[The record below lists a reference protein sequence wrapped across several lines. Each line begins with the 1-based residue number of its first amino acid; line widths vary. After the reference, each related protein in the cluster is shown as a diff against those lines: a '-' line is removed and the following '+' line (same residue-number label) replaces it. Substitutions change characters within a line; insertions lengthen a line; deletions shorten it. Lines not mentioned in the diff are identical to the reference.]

1 MVVFGGGDGTL
12 STGAAALLGS
22 HKPLGILPLGSLNH
36 FAKDVGIPLD
46 LDQAV
51 GTIERGYVTEVD
63 VGEVNGRIFL
73 NNSSIGL
80 YPSAVAHR
88 EELRH
93 RHGGGKWPAMFN
105 ACVDVVRRFPLL
117 DVTLQVDDRA
127 VALTTPFVFVGNN
140 RYEMSLFSLGTRTSL
155 QGGELSI
162 YLTQDAGRMG
172 LLRLFF
178 RALLGRLEQD
188 RDFHSVMLPE
198 VEIRTRRRSLRVS
211 LDGEVV
217 RMASPIRYII
227 RPRALRVLA
236 PMPDALRGRHD
247 HPRAHLRSP
256 FRDREPRDRRGPP
269 RRPRVGR
276 ALAGGRERRPDAA
289 GQAEGVRGRTALP
302 GSHPVS
308 QARRPR
314 QSRHSPLRPLDALRP
329 SARPLPALHRR
340 GRGSLLLDGR
350 RGGPGDE
357 HRPLQHLEGRAH
369 LPGPDRRA
377 FDGGWVPCRRPYRRC
392 S

>member
-1 MVVFGGGDGTL
+1 MKAAVVLNASAGSIAGTAASATVSRVREAFARTSLEADVLAVSHEGFPEAARRAAASDADMVVFGGGDGTL
-12 STGAAALLGS
+12 STGAAALLGG

-36 FAKDVGIPLD
+36 FARDVGIPLD

-63 VGEVNGRIFL
+63 VGEVNGRVFL

-80 YPSAVAHR
+80 YPAAVAHR

-105 ACVDVVRRFPLL
+105 ACADVVRRYPLL
-117 DVTLQVDDRA
+117 DVTLRVDDRA

-162 YLTQDAGRMG
+162 YLTQDAGRLG
-172 LLRLFF
+172 LFRLFF

-217 RMASPIRYII
+217 RMASPIRYMI

-236 PMPDALRGRHD
+236 PMRDA
-247 HPRAHLRSP
+247 A
-256 FRDREPRDRRGPP
+256 
-269 RRPRVGR
+269 
-276 ALAGGRERRPDAA
+276 AGGA
-289 GQAEGVRGRTALP
+289 
-302 GSHPVS
+302 
-308 QARRPR
+308 
-314 QSRHSPLRPLDALRP
+314 
-329 SARPLPALHRR
+329 
-340 GRGSLLLDGR
+340 
-350 RGGPGDE
+350 
-357 HRPLQHLEGRAH
+357 
-369 LPGPDRRA
+369 
-377 FDGGWVPCRRPYRRC
+377 
-392 S
+392 